1 MNEEPTTVTYSLAEI
16 LSRLD
21 QKMDRLDQKIDRL
34 DQKMDNIETKLESKI
49 DDLETKLGGRI
60 DNVETKLNQQSE
72 EIASIKATLQA
83 QQKSVDKIPD
93 LAERVGELK
102 NWRQFVIITITATL
116 SGFIGWLV
124 RGGNFKP

>member
-16 LSRLD
+16 LL
-21 QKMDRLDQKIDRL
+21 RLDQKIDRL
-34 DQKMDNIETKLESKI
+34 DQK
-49 DDLETKLGGRI
+49 I

-93 LAERVGELK
+93 LAEKVGELK
-102 NWRQFVIITITATL
+102 NWRQFVIITVTATI
-116 SGFIGWLV
+116 SGFMGCGLV
-124 RGGNFKP
+124 NSWWKL